1 MNETLFEQAVRAI
14 LAKAVPMQV
23 TEGTVTAVDK
33 GERTCT
39 VERDDLP
46 TLFDVRLNATLNPG
60 DNLVT
65 IFPKSGSRVLC
76 ALVEGQPTDAFVLT
90 ATEPEEVSGKVGE
103 VSLRW
108 NAEGVILNG
117 GKLGGLVKAKELETQ
132 LSKLTARVDGIIG
145 ALNGGVPVAQ
155 DGGAALIA
163 SIKSA
168 LATLTDKENFTS
180 LENEKVKH

>member
-1 MNETLFEQAVRAI
+1 MNETLFEQTVMAI

-23 TEGTVTAVDK
+23 TEGTVTTVDK
-33 GERTCT
+33 VERTCT
-39 VERDDLP
+39 VERDYLP
-46 TLFDVRLNATLNPG
+46 TLFDVRLNAILNPG
-60 DNLVT
+60 DSQVT

-132 LSKLTARVDGIIG
+132 LSKLTARVDGIIS
-145 ALNGGVPVAQ
+145 ALKGGVPVAQ

-163 SIKSA
+163 SINAA
-168 LATLTDKENFTS
+168 LAALTDRENFSS